1 MARTLTLRLDD
12 ESYRLFAEAA
22 RAENRSIANLI
33 QTAALLRLREEQ
45 FVDDAEMAEIAANER
60 LLERLE
66 AGSRDARARRG
77 RFVE

>member
-1 MARTLTLRLDD
+1 VARTLTLRLDD